1 MQGFCFFKLKLW
13 LLRVNKLLWV
23 KATYFALLA
32 ILTAVA
38 SVYLGQFFP
47 FDFPR
52 KIGAETVDMILNIL
66 VTSMLAVT
74 TFSLTTVV
82 SAYTAATSSVTPRAT
97 KLLME
102 DPTAQNVLSTFIGS
116 FIFSLI
122 AIIFLNSGMYDQR
135 GRVVLFVVTLAV
147 IAIILVTL
155 IRWIEYLSRLGRV
168 GETSELVER
177 VAEKALVERAT
188 SPFLGGKPL
197 LHRDREVPAGAS
209 AVAGTETG
217 CLQFVDM
224 GKLDAFTREADAD
237 VFVAALPGAFVSP
250 SLPLVY
256 VAGEVTD
263 EGRKAIRDAFVVGH
277 ERNFEQDPRF
287 GLCVLAEIAA
297 RALSPAVNDY
307 GTGLDIIH
315 RGVRL
320 LTRYACTTPRPEVH
334 FGRVWVPPLEASDL
348 FADIF
353 GPILRNEGGDMAI
366 NLQLMKG
373 FAALHGLENGPFE
386 EEARRYSQ
394 LCYSH
399 ACKTLVLDE
408 DREVLKG
415 FLIDKQ
421 EKAERKQT

>member
-1 MQGFCFFKLKLW
+1 MTGSGFFKLKL
-13 LLRVNKLLWV
+13 LFLRANKLLSV

-38 SVYLGQFFP
+38 SLYLGQFVP

-52 KIGAETVDMILNIL
+52 RIGAETVDMILNIL

-122 AIIFLNSGMYDQR
+122 AIIFLNSGLYDQR
-135 GRVVLFVVTLAV
+135 GRVVLFAVTLAV
-147 IAIILVTL
+147 IAIIIVTL

-177 VAEKALVERAT
+177 VAQKALVERAG

-197 LHRDREVPAGAS
+197 LDPPTEIPVGATPVS
-209 AVAGTETG
+209 SLETG

-224 GKLDAFTREADAD
+224 GKLDAFSREKDLD

-250 SLPLVY
+250 SSALLY
-256 VAGEVTD
+256 VGGEVSG
-263 EGRKAIRDAFVVGH
+263 EGLRALREAFVIGH

-320 LTRYACTTPRPEVH
+320 LTIYAGTVPQPEVH
-334 FGRVWVPPLEASDL
+334 FSRVWVPPLEVSDL

-353 GPILRNEGGDMAI
+353 GPILRNEGGDMAV

-373 FAALHGLENGPFE
+373 FSALYGLENGPYRQI
-386 EEARRYSQ
+386 AQLYS
-394 LCYSH
+394 LWCYRH
-399 ACKTLVLDE
+399 ACQTLVLDE

-415 FLIDKQ
+415 LVI
-421 EKAERKQT
+421 A